1 MGSTVNINNTFSYE
15 HITVDD
21 RTQKIKRPDINKP
34 TQESDIPAKLVKL
47 F

>member
-1 MGSTVNINNTFSYE
+1 MRSTVDINNTFSYE
-15 HITVDD
+15 YITADD
-21 RTQKIKRPDINKP
+21 RTQKIKRPDINEA